1 MTEEERK
8 PWYFTFGYGHQQQN
22 CYTTFHGTHEEARQK
37 MVDKYGL
44 KWSHQYSSKE
54 AAGVNEFNLTEI

>member
-8 PWYFTFGYGHQQQN
+8 PWYFTFGFGHRQQD
-22 CYTTFHGTHEEARQK
+22 CYTIFYGTAKEAHEKMMMKHGP
-37 MVDKYGL
+37 
-44 KWSHQYSSKE
+44 KWSHQYSSAE